1 MAEKDYNV
9 RLAESDGDKVVISL
23 EGTINKRCSDDVEK
37 KIDKIRADNPDGI
50 PVFDFE
56 HVKYISNAG
65 LRVLMKFGKKEKGT
79 VRIIN
84 VPVEIMDL
92 FDQTGLTSIF
102 DIYKAVKHYDMKGLV
117 KIAWGANGE
126 VYRLDSENIVKV
138 FAEKVPIET
147 IEREREL
154 AKQALIFGIPTA
166 LSYMVSIMEE
176 EGKPVRYGIVFEALD
191 ADTLSIHLKD
201 RSDTYEEYANEYA
214 ELYKTIHE
222 TVDDTGAFSSIKDIY
237 MEAIEECSVYYTDEE
252 VSKLRGLVE
261 SVPDRKTLIHGDY
274 HPNNI
279 MVQDGELML
288 IDMGDMSTGHPVF
301 DFLATAATQVNLVK
315 LLPEYAEIHTRMPVE
330 LIKRTWDR
338 LMEIYFADRTADERA
353 RIEKQICDYSKLKV
367 ALAPYFARGASE
379 EIIKASV
386 NDAKANFIPLIDELT
401 GAVDW

>member
-1 MAEKDYNV
+1 MAEKDYDV
-9 RLAESDGDKVVISL
+9 RLAESDRDKAVISL
-23 EGTINKRCSDDVEK
+23 EGVINKVSCDEIEK
-37 KIDKIRADNPDGI
+37 KIEKIRADNQEGI
-50 PVFDFE
+50 AVFDFE
-56 HVKYISNAG
+56 HVKYISSAG
-65 LRVLMKFGKKEKGT
+65 LRVLMKFRKKESGT

-92 FDQTGLTSIF
+92 LDQTGLTSIF
-102 DIYKAVKHYDMKGLV
+102 DIHKAVKHYDMKGLQ
-117 KIAWGANGE
+117 KIAQGANGE
-126 VYRLDSENIVKV
+126 VYRLDNENIVKV
-138 FAEKVPIET
+138 FAEKAPIET

-176 EGKPVRYGIVFEALD
+176 EGKPDRYGIVFEALD
-191 ADTLSIHLKD
+191 ADTLSIQLKD
-201 RSDTYEEYANEYA
+201 HPDTYDEYVNEYID
-214 ELYKTIHE
+214 LYKTIHE
-222 TVDDTGAFSSIKDIY
+222 TEDDTGAFLPIKDIY
-237 MEAIEECSVYYTDEE
+237 MEAIEECSIYYTDEE
-252 VSKLRGLVE
+252 VSKLRALVE
-261 SVPDRKTLIHGDY
+261 AVPDRKTLIHGDY

-315 LLPEYAEIHTRMPVE
+315 LSPEYAEFHTRMPVE

-338 LMEIYFADRTADERA
+338 LMEGYFADYTAEERA

-367 ALAPYFARGASE
+367 ALAPYFGRGASE

-386 NDAKANFIPLIDELT
+386 DDAKANFIPMLDELT